1 MTKGAVKG
9 MVLDAIFNGTFN
21 PSELRIVGSERF
33 TQSCRNMERLLSLLS
48 IQLSGED
55 YAMVEELTDEL
66 QNACEEECR
75 QHFEYGFAAGLLL
88 MREAQEFIQMHTEK

>member
-1 MTKGAVKG
+1 MTEGAVKG

-48 IQLSGED
+48 IPST
-55 YAMVEELTDEL
+55 M
-66 QNACEEECR
+66 
-75 QHFEYGFAAGLLL
+75 
-88 MREAQEFIQMHTEK
+88 KS